1 LNGADE
7 RELLCKT
14 KPMNDKPIIKILKF
28 VQSKSLLGML
38 IREIFKILAGRK
50 KSQIIYRLLVVVS
63 ILIVV

>member
-1 LNGADE
+1 
-7 RELLCKT
+7 
-14 KPMNDKPIIKILKF
+14 MNDKPIIKILKF